1 MTAVIEP
8 LDEAQPGQVQKEDGE
23 INTAEPVTTPKKMGE
38 IFEFRNH
45 LQLRQESFVRNEK
58 SGFIKNDLS
67 SSVLEDFGPDDERE
81 AADAA
86 VADARV
92 LEEYFNKC
100 ESLWGP

>member
-8 LDEAQPGQVQKEDGE
+8 LDETQPGQQKEDGE
-23 INTAEPVTTPKKMGE
+23 INTSEQLTSPKKMGE

-45 LQLRQESFVRNEK
+45 SQLRQESFLRNEK

-67 SSVLEDFGPDDERE
+67 SSVLEDFGPDERE
-81 AADAA
+81 AADA

-92 LEEYFNKC
+92 LEEYFNKG
-100 ESLWGP
+100 ESLWGGP